1 MLCKRPSDYRKKT
14 VPSPAK
20 RFAKRIPR
28 NWKSHLRV
36 SGTALSCPEK
46 NSAES
51 WDPVK
56 CLCFIKKQKKRGSLK
71 FKALEKTIGQAVL
84 NQNMNWRCLVGKT
97 SFFIDFTIR
106 YSQTH
111 KEAHRMA
118 FVHLRLNNHF
128 QIQVWLRVCVEG
140 VVHMLLH
147 NAQQHQN
154 MNESDLYLVTSILEP
169 LEILWTCWNS
179 IYPQQSMSFSRHA
192 RCQEIK
198 REEELGSPGHH
209 NFCVHWLL
217 KSQTVPK
224 VHLL

>member
-1 MLCKRPSDYRKKT
+1 
-14 VPSPAK
+14 
-20 RFAKRIPR
+20 
-28 NWKSHLRV
+28 
-36 SGTALSCPEK
+36 
-46 NSAES
+46 
-51 WDPVK
+51 
-56 CLCFIKKQKKRGSLK
+56 
-71 FKALEKTIGQAVL
+71 
-84 NQNMNWRCLVGKT
+84 MNWRCLVGKT
-97 SFFIDFTIR
+97 SFFIDFTRR

-111 KEAHRMA
+111 KEAHGMA
-118 FVHLRLNNHF
+118 LVHLRLNDHF

-198 REEELGSPGHH
+198 REERTRISRAPQFLCALTSEITNST
-209 NFCVHWLL
+209 
-217 KSQTVPK
+217 KSSSLVGWS
-224 VHLL
+224 

>member
-1 MLCKRPSDYRKKT
+1 M
-14 VPSPAK
+14 
-20 RFAKRIPR
+20 
-28 NWKSHLRV
+28 
-36 SGTALSCPEK
+36 ALSCPEK

-56 CLCFIKKQKKRGSLK
+56 CLCFVKKQKMRFPKIQSTG
-71 FKALEKTIGQAVL
+71 KTIGQAVL

-97 SFFIDFTIR
+97 SFFIDFMRR

-111 KEAHRMA
+111 KEAHGMA
-118 FVHLRLNNHF
+118 LVHLRLNDHF

-169 LEILWTCWNS
+169 LEIL
-179 IYPQQSMSFSRHA
+179 
-192 RCQEIK
+192 
-198 REEELGSPGHH
+198 
-209 NFCVHWLL
+209 
-217 KSQTVPK
+217 
-224 VHLL
+224 